1 MEASTRSRKATPHR
15 SSRMSFPLPVDR
27 KDADTPD
34 PLGYDYF
41 EFRTIRRRYHM
52 SSVSPTDADASRA
65 RRRTMNRITD
75 GIRELGV
82 VMTVLNLRAGEQV
95 GLRDVEMKALD
106 VLMREGAMSAKA
118 LGQRLAMP
126 PATMTG
132 ILDKLEKGGWITRER
147 DPDDRRVVLIQPVR
161 ERVGEIVRLF

>member
-1 MEASTRSRKATPHR
+1 
-15 SSRMSFPLPVDR
+15 
-27 KDADTPD
+27 
-34 PLGYDYF
+34 
-41 EFRTIRRRYHM
+41 M
-52 SSVSPTDADASRA
+52 SSVSSTDAAASRE

-106 VLMREGAMSAKA
+106 VLMRDGAMSAKA
-118 LGQRLAMP
+118 LGQRLGMH

-132 ILDKLEKGGWITRER
+132 ILDKLEKAGWVTRER

-161 ERVGEIVRLF
+161 ERVGEIIRLFAGMNTSATAMLDKYDTGQLETIADFLGSVVGLAKQASTAWR